1 MTETLCQFVRLLL
14 KMAAI
19 MQQAK
24 QQQLPLSLNSQGKS
38 GTYVLIKNIQTQFR
52 FYMYTHER
60 GPTPHFGLN
69 FLLRSNV
76 YSNMCPCVAALE
88 KHSSKGW
95 FMRMK
100 L

>member
-38 GTYVLIKNIQTQFR
+38 GMYVLIKNVQTRFC
-52 FYMYTHER
+52 FYM
-60 GPTPHFGLN
+60 
-69 FLLRSNV
+69 
-76 YSNMCPCVAALE
+76 
-88 KHSSKGW
+88 
-95 FMRMK
+95 
-100 L
+100 